1 MLTITCQPQQAARN
15 SVRTAWR
22 ARRARRQ
29 RMFGW
34 ALLALFC
41 GSAGAQSYPVKPIRM
56 IVPYAAGGGVDIV
69 ARTLAQELSKR
80 LGQPVV
86 VENKPGAGS
95 NIGSDAVAKA
105 QPDGYTLLMASPAN
119 AINATLYSTMPYNPS
134 RDLVPIGLVGSV
146 PGVLIANPSVAA
158 TNAVELVALAK
169 SKPGTLTYGTGGSGT
184 SEHLSAEMF
193 KSAAGV
199 DMVHVPYKGGSAVFT
214 DLVGGQISVMFV
226 NQISAVP
233 LVKSG
238 KVRALAVASE
248 KRSPAL
254 PEVPTFIE
262 QGFPDFRVSVWWGV
276 MGPANIPKEIVA
288 RLNQEIVAALA
299 SAEMKERLEALTAQA
314 IGGTP
319 EQFAAFFRDELARW
333 AGVVKASGAKVD

>member
-1 MLTITCQPQQAARN
+1 MHELDKGAIMPEYASTSR
-15 SVRTAWR
+15 
-22 ARRARRQ
+22 RRAASAAVQLRVM
-29 RMFGW
+29 RMLGCVL
-34 ALLALFC
+34 ALLLWN
-41 GSAGAQSYPVKPIRM
+41 SAGAQSYPIRPIRM

-80 LGQPVV
+80 LGQSVF

-119 AINATLYSTMPYNPS
+119 AINATLYAKMPYNPS

-146 PGVLIANPSVAA
+146 PSVLIAHPAVAA
-158 TNAVELVALAK
+158 KSATELATLAK
-169 SKPGTLTYGTGGSGT
+169 SKPGTLTYGTGGNGT

-199 DMVHVPYKGGSAVFT
+199 DLVHVPYKGGSAVLT
-214 DLVGGQISVMFV
+214 DLVAGQISVMFV

-238 KVRALAVASE
+238 KVKALAVASE

-254 PEVPTFIE
+254 PEVATFIE

-288 RLNQEIVAALA
+288 ALA
-299 SAEMKERLEALTAQA
+299 SAEMKERLEALTAQP

-319 EQFAAFFRDELARW
+319 ELFAAFFGDELVRW
-333 AGVVKASGAKVD
+333 ARVVQASGAKVD

>member
-1 MLTITCQPQQAARN
+1 MRYTTRRSGQAAHQPTRA
-15 SVRTAWR
+15 TAGAKR
-22 ARRARRQ
+22 ARAQ
-29 RMFGW
+29 RLFGC
-34 ALLALFC
+34 AVLAFFC
-41 GSAGAQSYPVKPIRM
+41 SSAAAQSYPVRPIRM

-80 LGQPVV
+80 LGQSVF

-105 QPDGYTLLMASPAN
+105 APDGYTLLMASPAN
-119 AINATLYSTMPYNPS
+119 AINAALYAKMPYNPS
-134 RDLVPIGLVGSV
+134 RDLAPIALVGSV
-146 PGVLIANPSVAA
+146 PGVLIAHPSVAA
-158 TNAVELVALAK
+158 RNATELVALAK
-169 SKPGTLTYGTGGSGT
+169 ARPGALTYGTGGSGT

-199 DMVHVPYKGGSAVFT
+199 DLLHVPYKGGSAVLT
-214 DLVGGQISVMFV
+214 DLIGGQISVMFV

-254 PEVPTFIE
+254 PEVATFIE

-276 MGPANIPKEIVA
+276 MGPANTPKEIVA

-299 SAEMKERLEALTAQA
+299 SAEMKERLEALTAQP

-319 EQFAAFFRDELARW
+319 EQFAAFFADELVRW
-333 AGVVKASGAKVD
+333 ARVVQASGAKVD

>member
-1 MLTITCQPQQAARN
+1 MLKITCDTKQAARN
-15 SVRTAWR
+15 PAQRVPR
-22 ARRARRQ
+22 AGRAPLQ
-29 RMFGW
+29 HLFGW

-41 GSAGAQSYPVKPIRM
+41 GSAGAQSYPAKPIRM

-69 ARTLAQELSKR
+69 ARTLAQELGKR

-119 AINATLYSTMPYNPS
+119 AINPTLYATMPYNAS
-134 RDLVPIGLVGSV
+134 RDLAPIGLVGSV

-158 TNAVELVALAK
+158 TNVTELVALAK
-169 SKPGTLTYGTGGSGT
+169 SKPGILTYGTGGSGT

-199 DMVHVPYKGGSAVFT
+199 DMVHVPYKGGSAVFA

-226 NQISAVP
+226 NQITAVP
-233 LVKSG
+233 LIKSG
-238 KVRALAVASE
+238 KVRALAVASD

-276 MGPANIPKEIVA
+276 MGPANMPKEVVA

-319 EQFAAFFRDELARW
+319 EQFAAFFRDELAKW
-333 AGVVKASGAKVD
+333 ASVVRASGAKVD